1 MQARFVAP
9 GMTIPHTPT
18 AALAA
23 GEVVVQDQLVGVT
36 THPVEANQLCGL
48 TVQGV
53 FDFAKATG
61 GSIAVGALVYWNNTT
76 KVATTTATGN
86 TLIGKCIR
94 AASNTDTTVR
104 VLLTP

>member
-9 GMTIPHTPT
+9 GMTISHTPT

-23 GEVVVQDQLVGVT
+23 GEVVVLGQLVGVT

-61 GSIAVGALVYWNNTT
+61 GSIAVGALVYWDDTAN
-76 KVATTTATGN
+76 VATTTVTGN
-86 TLIGKCIR
+86 TLIGKCVR
-94 AASNTDTTVR
+94 AAGTSDTTVR